1 MPQKLTFKIGEESRP
16 AVLSIDEAKSSPFCD
31 AINLGTSK
39 LRTAITNIMND
50 KGHNIDN
57 EDSNTEID
65 KYSRCNIIA
74 FLGERGTGKTS
85 CLCTVME
92 QIRTDA
98 NPQEN
103 GSRLSESVMC
113 MPIVEPSFFDNT
125 HNILDIFIGELYNK
139 YLKECNDYCS
149 LDAESRNKLK
159 KLQTK
164 FKDAKQ
170 AIYFLNGR
178 ALNKPIDE
186 LEELGRLSDGVNLR
200 RIMCELVDSYLDF
213 AGKKCLIVGIDD
225 LDINI
230 RQAYDMMEQI
240 RKYLLLPNMVILLA
254 AKYEQLRQSI
264 CLALAKHFDILFDKQ
279 NTTAEIGDMAERY
292 LEKFIPTDR
301 RVYMPTS
308 EVIMKAGL
316 TIADGNNPEEEFSS
330 VEFAVLSLI
339 FRKTRYL
346 FYNHDGETSLIVPR
360 NLREL
365 RNLITLL
372 IRMQQP
378 NDENPGIHQL
388 NKRQFKQ
395 YMHEQWLQTLT
406 PEQQKIARIILAESS
421 ISKLNKL
428 VISHIHDY
436 ISKKNTGTWL
446 SAEGDS
452 SGTSGITDSSRRIL
466 KEIVDGANNPTNV
479 SVGDVMFFL
488 NLIRKF
494 EDSEESRR
502 LLFFIRTHYSMLL
515 YELYDDMTS
524 SDNLDDSGI
533 KSEEQTGTSI
543 PVLRNANNT
552 GSIPQYFDLV
562 GGSFFTLSGSTFI
575 SHTGS
580 PRELI
585 KINGRL
591 LAQEIRSIIEEY
603 NNLKQAGS
611 TPNETLTQRLRLV
624 EFFILGSR
632 RNLFTKSLHYS
643 PEASDGWRKDVN
655 ACRFAPFNNAK
666 NILFDVTAPFVNM
679 IYPRFAYDRFNK
691 DLYEI
696 ALEWPDSLL
705 NRILDIQRYADRS
718 RFANLMSQVAMRNL
732 EVLDDLHLW
741 LADKR
746 TSLRPGDWNEIGA
759 LCEFYK
765 LFDDKGAYKVKT
777 YDIDSAN
784 GQFHTITFRPIA
796 KMADILEDVKSS
808 TELKKTF
815 DNIINASVFLLHNE
829 KYPTNELRTLMS
841 RIQAQDSPW
850 LITELQSIVGTQEEI
865 TSETLVRNLVQYPV
879 LDKKTVTEILDDQL
893 IQLYKDEYTQHQ
905 KSELNIRKNRLDKAT
920 ASWQQLSDRLNKLQ
934 KEDDDITSQL
944 KKLDSNIITLDEE
957 DAKLQNLHNHEISA
971 CNSRRTQIEEKTAEQ
986 ESLEKQRNEVEKI
999 DRRLSVDIQSLQAR
1013 IDDIDKQIG
1022 NKGAATDSLAPMV
1035 LTLSLRRPNLVKELE
1050 SFESNHQANVQL
1062 LTTLTKQISECE
1074 SDIQRLKAENKSSEP
1089 SIQMISRQRRLYA
1102 LQKKNIERNRTILIQ
1117 RLQSLSKIIGE
1128 CRIDIS
1134 KAQSELNE
1142 AKEAH
1147 DKVRRSYRSNLIRLN
1162 RI

>member
-1 MPQKLTFKIGEESRP
+1 MTQNHET
-16 AVLSIDEAKSSPFCD
+16 SS
-31 AINLGTSK
+31 
-39 LRTAITNIMND
+39 
-50 KGHNIDN
+50 
-57 EDSNTEID
+57 
-65 KYSRCNIIA
+65 
-74 FLGERGTGKTS
+74 
-85 CLCTVME
+85 
-92 QIRTDA
+92 
-98 NPQEN
+98 
-103 GSRLSESVMC
+103 
-113 MPIVEPSFFDNT
+113 
-125 HNILDIFIGELYNK
+125 
-139 YLKECNDYCS
+139 
-149 LDAESRNKLK
+149 K

-301 RVYMPTS
+301 RVYMPAS

-316 TIADGNNPEEEFSS
+316 TIADGNNPKEEFSS

-428 VISHIHDY
+428 VVSHIHDY
-436 ISKKNTGTWL
+436 ISKQNTGTWL

-603 NNLKQAGS
+603 NNLKKDGS

-632 RNLFTKSLHYS
+632 RSLFTKSLYYS
-643 PEASDGWRKDVN
+643 PEAADRWRKDVN
-655 ACRFAPFNNAK
+655 TRRFAPFNNAK

-718 RFANLMSQVAMRNL
+718 RFANLMSQVAIRNL

-784 GQFHTITFRPIA
+784 GQFHTITFRPLA
-796 KMADILEDVKSS
+796 KMADILEDVKSL

-841 RIQAQDSPW
+841 RIQAPDSPW
-850 LITELQSIVGTQEEI
+850 LTTELSSIVGTQEEI
-865 TSETLVRNLVQYPV
+865 TSETLVRNLLQYPV
-879 LDKKTVTEILDDQL
+879 LDKKTISEFLDDKL
-893 IQLYKDEYTQHQ
+893 ITFYKDKYAEHQ
-905 KSELNIRKNRLDKAT
+905 KNELTICKNRLDDVLE
-920 ASWQQLSDRLNKLQ
+920 SLRRQSDRLDELR
-934 KEDDDITSQL
+934 KENDDITSRIRRH
-944 KKLDSNIITLDEE
+944 DSNILALGEE
-957 DAKLQNLHNHEISA
+957 DEKVQNMLNLQLDA
-971 CNSRRTQIEEKTAEQ
+971 NSRRSAIIQEKAAER
-986 ESLEKQRNEVEKI
+986 ESLEKQRQKTENTG
-999 DRRLSVDIQSLQAR
+999 RRLSNEIQDLRTR
-1013 IDDIDKQIG
+1013 IDDIDKQIN
-1022 NKGAATDSLAPMV
+1022 NKDSNADSPATKIFMLSPRRRALDDKLKAIESDHQDNTQQ
-1035 LTLSLRRPNLVKELE
+1035 LTELI
-1050 SFESNHQANVQL
+1050 A
-1062 LTTLTKQISECE
+1062 QISACE
-1074 SDIQRLKAENKSSEP
+1074 TEIQRMQAENESSKSS
-1089 SIQMISRQRRLYA
+1089 IDMTRRQRRLFA
-1102 LQKKNIERNRTILIQ
+1102 LQKANLERDRTILIQ
-1117 RLQSLSKIIGE
+1117 KQQSINANME
-1128 CRIDIS
+1128 DCRTDVN
-1134 KAQSELNE
+1134 KAQAEFDK
-1142 AKEAH
+1142 AKAEY